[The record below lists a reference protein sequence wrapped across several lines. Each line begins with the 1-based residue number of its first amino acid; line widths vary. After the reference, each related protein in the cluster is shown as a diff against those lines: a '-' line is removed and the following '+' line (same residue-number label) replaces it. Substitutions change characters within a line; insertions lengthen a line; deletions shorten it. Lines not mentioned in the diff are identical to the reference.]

1 LWWDR
6 RRLRRLEGELAG
18 AKADQ
23 LELRQRLEVFEAI
36 ASAAG
41 AALPETSWWGRI
53 VPEAPM
59 PPSLLAAATDITNPD
74 ATVRLDVDGT
84 DVIAIIGGPG
94 DPREWWSAVWSLTVS
109 GVAS

>member
-6 RRLRRLEGELAG
+6 RRLRRLEGELAS

-41 AALPETSWWGRI
+41 AALPEASWWGRI

-59 PPSLLAAATDITNPD
+59 PHSLLAAATDSASPD

-109 GVAS
+109 EVAS

>member
-1 LWWDR
+1 MWWDR
-6 RRLRRLEGELAG
+6 RRLRRLEGALAS

-53 VPEAPM
+53 VPAAPM
-59 PPSLLAAATDITNPD
+59 PASLRAAAANYASPD
-74 ATVRLDVDGT
+74 STLRLDVDGT

-94 DPREWWSAVWSLTVS
+94 DPREWWSAVWSLTVP
-109 GVAS
+109 GAAS

>member
-1 LWWDR
+1 LWWER
-6 RRLRRLEGELAG
+6 RRLRRLEGELAS

-53 VPEAPM
+53 VPAAPM
-59 PPSLLAAATDITNPD
+59 PASLRAAANNYASPD
-74 ATVRLDVDGT
+74 STLRLDVDGT

-94 DPREWWSAVWSLTVS
+94 DPREWWSAVWSLTVP
-109 GVAS
+109 GAAS

>member
-1 LWWDR
+1 MWWER
-6 RRLRRLEGELAG
+6 RRLRRLEGELAS

-53 VPEAPM
+53 VPSAPM
-59 PPSLLAAATDITNPD
+59 PASLRAAATSHASPD
-74 ATVRLDVDGT
+74 STLRLDVDGT
-84 DVIAIIGGPG
+84 DVIAIISGPG
-94 DPREWWSAVWSLTVS
+94 DPREWWSAVWSLTVP
-109 GVAS
+109 GAAS